1 MNSKTGEPDIES
13 TDRPG
18 TKIAEFWCSI
28 QSSLFP
34 GLTEALDVPVEGY
47 AKVIYLL
54 NFVGIERHVPSF
66 SGLPGRP
73 SARCKLARAF
83 LVKAFYD
90 LPDTRMLISL
100 LHSDSTLRR
109 LVGFEHRSEI
119 PHESTFSRAF
129 ARFAKMDLLNGV
141 HEDHVKRAFGS
152 EIIFHVSRDATA
164 VPARESGP
172 RRSVKKKKEGPR
184 EKPGP
189 RKGVPHKPKVQSRQ
203 EKQFDQCWQ
212 ESVAELPT
220 KCDIGVKKSS
230 KGLIDYWRGY
240 KLHVDVADGGVP
252 VSACT
257 TSASLHDSQAA
268 IPLMRMTASRV
279 GHVFYQLMDMGYP
292 GKLIIEA
299 AEVLGQ
305 KAIVPK
311 KAPNGEKAIPLDP
324 ASAERFKNRT
334 TAERFNSELKD
345 SYGGRHVRVRTQP
358 KVHTHLMFGLLCIFA
373 FAVLR
378 L

>member
-1 MNSKTGEPDIES
+1 
-13 TDRPG
+13 
-18 TKIAEFWCSI
+18 
-28 QSSLFP
+28 
-34 GLTEALDVPVEGY
+34 
-47 AKVIYLL
+47 
-54 NFVGIERHVPSF
+54 
-66 SGLPGRP
+66 
-73 SARCKLARAF
+73 LARAF

-252 VSACT
+252 VSGMHYIGKPSRLPSRHSPYENDRLEGGPRVLPT
-257 TSASLHDSQAA
+257 DGHG
-268 IPLMRMTASRV
+268 IPGQTDHRSCRGV
-279 GHVFYQLMDMGYP
+279 GTESDR
-292 GKLIIEA
+292 
-299 AEVLGQ
+299 
-305 KAIVPK
+305 
-311 KAPNGEKAIPLDP
+311 
-324 ASAERFKNRT
+324 S
-334 TAERFNSELKD
+334 
-345 SYGGRHVRVRTQP
+345 
-358 KVHTHLMFGLLCIFA
+358 
-373 FAVLR
+373 
-378 L
+378 